1 MLITREWNAMQMDK
15 TSTEPYEVF
24 ILNRVYTLTV

>member
-1 MLITREWNAMQMDK
+1 MQMDK